1 MHPMEVLNL
10 FFRKKKKEKKKTETY
25 GLGRFCLTG
34 QQSALSI
41 ERDSKKGE
49 FLVLNPCEV

>member
-1 MHPMEVLNL
+1 MHPMEVLN
-10 FFRKKKKEKKKTETY
+10 FVFQEKKKEKKKTETY